1 MHHEDLLFSQRH
13 VNGGHDD
20 IKSAYTHIRQ
30 HAAAHNKIGH
40 PARRLRSR
48 AAPTVSSG
56 GKHGEHGA
64 APAAPSASAAA
75 ASTAPPR
82 LVVAAAAAVAA
93 AVLLLLLLLLAA
105 VLLHALHAAS
115 RRASSTSRSLPDGSE
130 TLGTPIKRRQSLH
143 IRQKVGQ
150 REQSE
155 SGRQVK

>member
-1 MHHEDLLFSQRH
+1 MHHEDLIFSQRH

-64 APAAPSASAAA
+64 RPAAPLASAAA

-93 AVLLLLLLLLAA
+93 AGAA
-105 VLLHALHAAS
+105 AAAAAAG
-115 RRASSTSRSLPDGSE
+115 RRAAPRAARREPKSIEHVEELAGR
-130 TLGTPIKRRQSLH
+130 LGDARNAHQTKAEPAHQA
-143 IRQKVGQ
+143 
-150 REQSE
+150 E
-155 SGRQVK
+155 SGPERAE